1 MSLLALSRSC
11 YNAPMM
17 PEPVASTQLLCR
29 QCAAALPVAQGSSY
43 TTCDFCGT
51 VNYLD
56 KSEAVLHYAV
66 RPTLDAVGAEA
77 ALRRWMAGNDTVKGL
92 DTEARIV
99 ERSYQLFPLWLV
111 RVMDQGQERVIFKPA
126 AALAVAELD
135 LLDLTAG
142 SLMAFDPERDQAAL
156 APTVPLMAVRI
167 WLAENEG
174 VAETQIRETS
184 LVHIPF
190 FLFRYDYSSHTY
202 VARVNAANG
211 QVLAAL
217 FPAKNETP
225 FLAVGGL
232 GCLAYLAAALIPG
245 ISYLIG
251 GGSGLSVGL
260 LVYLVVAVALAIP
273 IFGAAAQT
281 SRRY

>member
-1 MSLLALSRSC
+1 MNQDAI
-11 YNAPMM
+11 
-17 PEPVASTQLLCR
+17 ASTQLLCR
-29 QCAAALPVAQGSSY
+29 QCAAVLPVTQGSAY
-43 TTCDFCGT
+43 TTCEYCGT

-66 RPTLDAVGAEA
+66 RPTLDAAGAEA

-92 DTEARIV
+92 DTAAKLHEGA
-99 ERSYQLFPLWLV
+99 YQLFPLWLV
-111 RVMDQGQERVIFKPA
+111 RATDGKGQERVLFKPG
-126 AALAVAELD
+126 AALASEELND
-135 LLDLTAG
+135 LQLPAG
-142 SLMAFDPERDQAAL
+142 SLVAYESDLDGVAL
-156 APTVPLMAVRI
+156 SPTVPLTAVRT
-167 WLAENEG
+167 WLADNEG
-174 VAETQIRETS
+174 VAAEQIREMS

-190 FLFRYDYSSHTY
+190 YLFRYDYAGYTY

-211 QVLAAL
+211 QILTAV

-245 ISYLIG
+245 VAYLIG
-251 GGSGLSVGL
+251 GGSGLTVGL
-260 LVYLVVAVALAIP
+260 LVYLGVAVALAIP